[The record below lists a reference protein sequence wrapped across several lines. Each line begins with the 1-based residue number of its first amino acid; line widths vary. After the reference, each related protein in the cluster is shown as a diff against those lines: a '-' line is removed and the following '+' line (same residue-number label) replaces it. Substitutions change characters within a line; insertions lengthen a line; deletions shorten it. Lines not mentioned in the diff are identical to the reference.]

1 MKKLTGVIW
10 LAFLGL
16 RAMSALT
23 RDSICD
29 YFENSG
35 RVNLYH
41 VEKTNLKI
49 S

>member
-10 LAFLGL
+10 SAFFSL
-16 RAMSALT
+16 RAMGALT
-23 RDSICD
+23 RENICD